1 MARNFVDIVAFALQY
16 AQQSGH
22 APVPGMRKVEQRIL
36 EMGFLGVQRAIII
49 LIMVVII
56 KLNPTR

>member
-1 MARNFVDIVAFALQY
+1 
-16 AQQSGH
+16 
-22 APVPGMRKVEQRIL
+22 MRKVEQRIL